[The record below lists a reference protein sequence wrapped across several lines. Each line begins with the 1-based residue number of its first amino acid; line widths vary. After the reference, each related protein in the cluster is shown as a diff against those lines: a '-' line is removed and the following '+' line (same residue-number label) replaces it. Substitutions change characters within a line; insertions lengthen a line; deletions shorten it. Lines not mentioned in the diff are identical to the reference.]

1 MSVLYTDRLELL
13 PITLPMVEAVLDGR
27 RDDAEALA
35 GVRFPAAWPGRA
47 LVERAFACPLARLRD
62 DPASYLWGGRL
73 LVARAS
79 PSGDRARVVVGSVVL
94 DGKPDASGTVEI
106 GYGIEAGS
114 QGKGYATE
122 GTRAVVDWAL
132 AQADV
137 ERVTAA
143 TLAWHAASRRVI
155 EKIGMREAGTRP
167 HDLFGDL
174 LVYEKTYKCA

>member
-27 RDDAEALA
+27 REEAESLA
-35 GVRFPAAWPGRA
+35 GVSFPAEWPGRA

-79 PSGDRARVVVGSVVL
+79 ASASGQRVVVGSVVL

-106 GYGIEAGS
+106 GYGIEGRS
-114 QGKGYATE
+114 QGMGYATE

-132 AQADV
+132 AQINVA
-137 ERVTAA
+137 RVTAA
-143 TLAWHAASRRVI
+143 TLPWHVASRRVI
-155 EKIGMREAGTRP
+155 EKVGMHEAGTRE
-167 HDLFGDL
+167 HEMFGDL
-174 LVYEKTYKCA
+174 LIYEKTH